1 MYACLVLIAIA
12 QLGSTFEFGAQSQQR
27 ACQTMRTGYTIEPE
41 AVPPPFHILV
51 YNSRNVIT
59 NEYRLRERLTSK
71 NSTNIF
77 I

>member
-1 MYACLVLIAIA
+1 MYACLVLIALV
-12 QLGSTFEFGAQSQQR
+12 QLAITFEFGAQSQQR
-27 ACQTMRTGYTIEPE
+27 ACQTMRAGYTQKPE

-71 NSTNIF
+71 NLTNRF
-77 I
+77 L